1 MRGEGVNWGEA
12 GRREKGEGRKEKGE
26 WRRERAALCTIFPEF

>member
-12 GRREKGEGRKEKGE
+12 GRREKGERRREKGDGNT
-26 WRRERAALCTIFPEF
+26 LLNFNKVKLK